1 MVILSYAILVI
12 KNRYIS
18 SQKEQNITDKDLFPP
33 LTLRKL
39 AVHSCEDCTAFFAS
53 SFFILRKIRKY
64 SCYICRTNCRKQ
76 VSNRQNIG
84 S

>member
-1 MVILSYAILVI
+1 MII
-12 KNRYIS
+12 KNRCIS

-33 LTLRKL
+33 PILRKL

-64 SCYICRTNCRKQ
+64 SCYICRINCKKQ
-76 VSNRQNIG
+76 ASNRPNIG